1 MTVTNPFTDTS
12 VTTSDATVTT
22 VQEQATTTDLPLGL
36 TVDITAVDGAN
47 QDVGAWSQKILF
59 SNDAGVVSQIGKL
72 KNIFRQREDLD
83 WEVTYEI
90 SGDTVQIRVQGE
102 AGKTIT
108 WNCRTQKT
116 PPAASEPTG
125 THRTTGGEVK
135 QIFETDLTASEV
147 TEFITIANL
156 IITEV
161 LGSSSLSSDTLTE
174 IERWLTAHFAS
185 AWDQRLVSEK
195 IGDSAV
201 VYQYVKEKGIKST
214 DYGQRA
220 MLLDT
225 TGLLARLGGPKATF
239 FTSGVSI
246 T

>member
-1 MTVTNPFTDTS
+1 MAVLDDMKVRLTAAGIIEGSTDWEGVEDFMPDSPDTVVGLFPTGGPQPELS
-12 VTTSDATVTT
+12 STVRYPTFQ
-22 VQEQATTTDLPLGL
+22 VRVRGEASSAGYQAMKAKMEEVYQSLL
-36 TVDITAVDGAN
+36 T
-47 QDVGAWSQKILF
+47 
-59 SNDAGVVSQIGKL
+59 L
-72 KNIFRQREDLD
+72 KNE
-83 WEVTYEI
+83 
-90 SGDTVQIRVQGE
+90 TVNSVVYAYVI
-102 AGKTIT
+102 
-108 WNCRTQKT
+108 
-116 PPAASEPTG
+116 PS
-125 THRTTGGEVK
+125 
-135 QIFETDLTASEV
+135 SEV
-147 TEFITIANL
+147 TEFINIANL

-239 FTSGVSI
+239 FTQGVSI